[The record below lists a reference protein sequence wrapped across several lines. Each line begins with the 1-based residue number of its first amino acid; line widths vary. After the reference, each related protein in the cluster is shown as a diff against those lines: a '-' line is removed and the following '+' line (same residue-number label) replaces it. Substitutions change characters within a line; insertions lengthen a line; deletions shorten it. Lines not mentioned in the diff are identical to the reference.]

1 MGDGAGAAR
10 AERDAG
16 RAASVQAPAARPPVV
31 LPADAG
37 HPLLDLQEAVG
48 NRVTTG
54 LVMEGSPLVRIVA
67 YEHGTGAATGYLSD
81 GATVPVQVLTNRFA
95 PGSYTVSPGGAPVGD
110 ADADFVRWSGGGF
123 EWRQAAATFRPGG
136 SVTVV
141 VEPDPAAAFARL
153 PNHIR
158 AYVLRGVKGRPS
170 GAELAA
176 LVEQGEQLV
185 RDGITEADLAL
196 ADDPTAAVA
205 IEEKLADIDLVEAMR
220 RAGWSNFPSRE
231 GFFRRLAVDVA
242 QTSDFR
248 RWWGDEATARAWWA
262 AFPEDAARDW
272 DAWGE
277 QVYQKAKRAE
287 EASWLEAFRRFD
299 AAGNVGK
306 AIGWVTVFVAGGFLG
321 GGPLAAGA
329 RFVGTRAAAVGRV
342 LKDVPAAV
350 EAASGVKFSL
360 WMKALT
366 ASGLSANFV
375 NSLINRAEEGTAAGS
390 DPLSIV
396 AAALVDAPGV
406 GKLYEAVTDESLL
419 TSEDLNRSDAER
431 WAAGLT
437 GGAETALNMLGIRDL
452 FGGGA
457 PRPTT
462 PRAPAAEPEPLP
474 AAAERPA
481 TTAPAAEPAPANA
494 APARPSRG
502 TGAPRP
508 ITRGPVR
515 SWFSRHILN
524 AITRGV
530 LEGEPSTR
538 GVPGAGSRPGPVLIE
553 AAEVAAPGRA
563 ASVADTPDVPSAPPA
578 ATADLPTGAPAA
590 GPRAPAAV
598 PEAAPAA
605 TPSAA
610 TPAPVA
616 EVAPTAGP
624 AADPTPRAPGVLD
637 RLFDRLDRLFG
648 PQAVSAGGGP
658 SVPIPP
664 RPMESRANEPP
675 ARTTPTTVADLKP
688 APVHPSKGEAVAEGV
703 TGWTVHP
710 DRTVTVHSG
719 DRSVTITLDQRG
731 NNARLVTQLRI
742 TQDEATET
750 LAAIRDEVAQAAPPP
765 GQRLLISF
773 VQQKGDPEAWALSRL
788 HDKWG
793 DFLWNGDAFIEPA
806 TEVNRRNA
814 RVPGDLMPETL
825 RLSDIGYVFVELP
838 TQPFTDLPSKTAS
851 TVTEYSPRNVK
862 GERAGLPT
870 SPRAV
875 VRVDPNG
882 VVVEILGV
890 ARNRAGEP
898 VMDQD
903 ALVALMQAAGWK
915 VERGAPQPPA
925 AP

>member
-1 MGDGAGAAR
+1 MSDGARAVR
-10 AERDAG
+10 AERDTG
-16 RAASVQAPAARPPVV
+16 RAASARAPAARPPVV

-48 NRVTTG
+48 NRVATG
-54 LVMEGSPLVRIVA
+54 LVTQGSPLVRIVA
-67 YEHGTGAATGYLSD
+67 YEPGTGAATGYLAN

-95 PGSYTVSPGGAPVGD
+95 PGSYTVSPAGAPVGD

-123 EWRQAAATFRPGG
+123 EWRQAVATFQLGG

-158 AYVLRGVKGRPS
+158 AYLLRGVTGRPS

-220 RAGWSNFPSRE
+220 RAGWSDFPSRE
-231 GFFRRLAVDVA
+231 EFFRRLAADVA

-299 AAGNVGK
+299 AAGNVGE

-321 GGPLAAGA
+321 SGPVAAGT

-350 EAASGVKFSL
+350 EAASGVKFGL

-375 NSLINRAEEGTAAGS
+375 NSLINRTEEGTAAGS
-390 DPLSIV
+390 NPLSIV

-452 FGGGA
+452 FGGGT

-462 PRAPAAEPEPLP
+462 PRAPAAEPEPVP
-474 AAAERPA
+474 AAAGRPA
-481 TTAPAAEPAPANA
+481 TPAPAAEPAPAPTNA
-494 APARPSRG
+494 APARPSRD

-508 ITRGPVR
+508 VTPGPVR
-515 SWFSRHILN
+515 SWFSRHILS

-538 GVPGAGSRPGPVLIE
+538 GVPGAGSRPRPALIE
-553 AAEVAAPGRA
+553 AAEVAAPRRA

-578 ATADLPTGAPAA
+578 ATPDLPTGTPAA
-590 GPRAPAAV
+590 GPRAPAAA
-598 PEAAPAA
+598 PEA
-605 TPSAA
+605 
-610 TPAPVA
+610 
-616 EVAPTAGP
+616 APTAGP
-624 AADPTPRAPGVLD
+624 AATPTPRAPGVLD

-648 PQAVSAGGGP
+648 PQAVPAGGGP
-658 SVPIPP
+658 SVPIPS

-675 ARTTPTTVADLKP
+675 GRTTPTTVADLKP
-688 APVHPSKGEAVAEGV
+688 AAVLPSKGKAGV
-703 TGWTVHP
+703 TGWTVQP
-710 DRTVTVHSG
+710 DRTVTVHSA
-719 DRSVTITLDQRG
+719 DRSVTIALDQRG
-731 NNARLVTQLRI
+731 NAARLVGQLRI
-742 TQDEATET
+742 TQDEARET
-750 LAAIRDEVAQAAPPP
+750 LAAIRGEVARAAPPP

-773 VQQKGDPEAWALSRL
+773 VQQKGDPAAWALSRL

-806 TEVNRRNA
+806 TEVNRWNA
-814 RVPGDLMPETL
+814 RVPGDRMPETL
-825 RLSDIGYVFVELP
+825 RLSDIGYVFVEDP
-838 TQPFTDLPSKTAS
+838 TRPFTDLPSLTAH
-851 TVTEYSPRNVK
+851 TVTEYSPRNHK
-862 GERAGLPT
+862 GQRALLPT

-875 VRVDPNG
+875 VRVNPNG

-898 VMDQD
+898 VMDEA
-903 ALVALMQAAGWK
+903 ALVALMRAAGWK
-915 VERGAPQPPA
+915 AELAAPQPSA